1 MQVFASPAL
10 VPMSSTAV
18 SDHIIKRASDWFRA
32 VSGRDSQEV
41 AAQESAP
48 SSAKARVLCVDDNV
62 KVLRVLERQL
72 ERTYDVMVA
81 ESSDEAIEA
90 LTQFGP
96 FDVII
101 SDLRMPKVHGL
112 TFLNHAREIA
122 PETERIIL
130 TGLADPATMAVAR
143 SAGGAFKLLTKPC
156 SPEALMAA
164 IDEAVT
170 RRRARL

>member
-1 MQVFASPAL
+1 
-10 VPMSSTAV
+10 MSSTIV
-18 SDHIIKRASDWFRA
+18 SDDIIKRASDWFRA
-32 VSGRDSQEV
+32 VSGRDSNELT
-41 AAQESAP
+41 AP
-48 SSAKARVLCVDDNV
+48 DGTSSTPKARVLCVDDNPA
-62 KVLRVLERQL
+62 VLRVLERQL

-81 ESSDEAIEA
+81 EGSDEAIA
-90 LTQFGP
+90 AIADQGP

-101 SDLRMPKVHGL
+101 SDLRMPRVHGL
-112 TFLNHAREIA
+112 TFLNRAREIA

-156 SPEALMAA
+156 SPADLMAA